1 MNGYQF
7 HPEALRDL
15 DEVWEYIAADNLPA
29 ADRVI
34 GEILDCVRALVRFPS
49 QGHSR
54 PDLTDRPL
62 RFLAI
67 REYLIAYAPEE
78 RPLWVLAVLHGK
90 RNVQILAAILRNR
103 R

>member
-1 MNGYQF
+1 MYELSYVF
-7 HPEALRDL
+7 LH
-15 DEVWEYIAADNLPA
+15 
-29 ADRVI
+29 RVTR
-34 GEILDCVRALVRFPS
+34 GRTP
-49 QGHSR
+49 
-54 PDLTDRPL
+54 PL